1 LQEAQTAVYEQPM
14 PPVLVLDF
22 DGTLTDVDVG
32 DAVCDRFA
40 PPAWREIDERW
51 VRREISLPEAQRGMW
66 GLVRATRERAI
77 AGARELGRLRPGLE
91 ALLDKAEGLGA
102 EIWLA
107 SGGFDFYIE
116 ALLGDLRGR
125 FARTYYNATRFDGD
139 RLAVEFPHAALA
151 CASCAV
157 CKGKVCDLARERGAP
172 VLFVGDGHSD
182 RCVIGRA
189 DRVAAVRDSHLARWC
204 REHGVAALEFERLDE
219 VLGLLD

>member
-1 LQEAQTAVYEQPM
+1 M

-32 DAVCDRFA
+32 DAVCDLFA

-66 GLVRATRERAI
+66 ALVRATRERAL
-77 AGARELGRLRPGLE
+77 AGAREVGRLRPGLE
-91 ALLDKAEGLGA
+91 ALLDRAEQQGA
-102 EIWLA
+102 EVWLA

-116 ALLGDLRGR
+116 ALLGPWLGR
-125 FARTYYNATRFDGD
+125 FARTYYNATHFDGD
-139 RLAVEFPHAALA
+139 RLAVDFPHVALA
-151 CASCAV
+151 CTSCAV
-157 CKGKVCDLARERGAP
+157 CKGKVCDLARERGGP

-189 DRVAAVRDSHLARWC
+189 DRVAAVRGSHLARWC
-204 REHGVAALEFERLDE
+204 REQGVTALEFDRLDE
-219 VLGLLD
+219 VDLGTGR